1 MRHTSTSRKV
11 FVVCNTIFLVT
22 MALLCI
28 LPLWNLLA
36 ISFSGKSAAN
46 SGAVTFWPIDFTPL
60 AYVKTFNNNNFI
72 RSMII
77 AFLRTSFGTL
87 LSMFVITTAG
97 YALSKEFRGRTPLMW
112 FFVFTMLFGGGLV
125 PSYILYVQYL
135 HIYNTIW
142 VFLLPGLVSAYNV
155 IILRTF
161 IQTTIPDT
169 LFEAAKIDG
178 AGHWRIFFQIVLPLF
193 KAGLATIALFNVV
206 GRWNDWFTGLMYIQD
221 ANLVPIQTMLQK
233 IQQQLDFLKNNA
245 AVTGTPDG
253 IQMMKQ
259 LPTQSL
265 RMACVVI
272 VVLPVLAAYPFF
284 QRYFVQ
290 GLTMG
295 SVKG

>member
-77 AFLRTSFGTL
+77 AFLRTSLGTL

-112 FFVFTMLFGGGLV
+112 FFVFTMLFGGGLI
-125 PSYILYVQYL
+125 PSYMVNVSLGL
-135 HIYNTIW
+135 KNN
-142 VFLLPGLVSAYNV
+142 FLVYILPGAFGCYNL
-155 IILRTF
+155 ILSMNF
-161 IQTTIPDT
+161 FKSIPKS
-169 LFEAAKIDG
+169 LEEAVLIDG
-178 AGHWRIFFQIVLPLF
+178 ASFFTVLRKIYLPLS
-193 KAGLATIALFNVV
+193 KAGLATVALFIMV
-206 GRWNDWFTGLMYIQD
+206 GYWNEWFTGILYMSDTKNYPL
-221 ANLVPIQTMLQK
+221 ASFLQ
-233 IQQQLDFLKNNA
+233 
-245 AVTGTPDG
+245 
-253 IQMMKQ
+253 
-259 LPTQSL
+259 
-265 RMACVVI
+265 VI
-272 VVLPVLAAYPFF
+272 VVQGNNQDLSLDPASALAMSERTIKAAQVFIGALPILLVYPFL
-284 QRYFVQ
+284 QKYFVK
-290 GLTMG
+290 GIVMG
-295 SVKG
+295 AVKE

>member
-112 FFVFTMLFGGGLV
+112 FFVFTMLFGGGLI
-125 PSYILYVQYL
+125 PSYMVNVSLGL
-135 HIYNTIW
+135 KNN
-142 VFLLPGLVSAYNV
+142 FLVYILPGAFGCYTL
-155 IILRTF
+155 ILIMNF
-161 IQTTIPDT
+161 FKSIPKS
-169 LFEAAKIDG
+169 LEEAALIDG
-178 AGHWRIFFQIVLPLF
+178 ASFFTVLRKIYLPLS
-193 KAGLATIALFNVV
+193 KAGLATVALFIMV
-206 GRWNDWFTGLMYIQD
+206 GYWNEWFTGILYMSDTKNYPL
-221 ANLVPIQTMLQK
+221 ASFLQ
-233 IQQQLDFLKNNA
+233 
-245 AVTGTPDG
+245 
-253 IQMMKQ
+253 
-259 LPTQSL
+259 
-265 RMACVVI
+265 VI
-272 VVLPVLAAYPFF
+272 VVQGNNQDLSLDPASALAMSERTIKAAQVFIGALPILLVYPFL
-284 QRYFVQ
+284 QKYFVK
-290 GLTMG
+290 GIVMG
-295 SVKG
+295 AVKE